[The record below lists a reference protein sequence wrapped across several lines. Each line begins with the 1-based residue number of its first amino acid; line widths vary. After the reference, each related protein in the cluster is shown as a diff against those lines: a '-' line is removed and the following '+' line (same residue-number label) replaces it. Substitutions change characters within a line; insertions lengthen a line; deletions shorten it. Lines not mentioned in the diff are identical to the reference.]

1 MALPISPGSQNHSL
15 SLLEDQIIPVL
26 SQIIESSIIAPILSL
41 KSGSEGTARDG
52 KCGNDS
58 FEVFGFLA
66 FGLYLLNLVMNMD
79 GGARKK
85 RSSDQ
90 CSSEFDHSIEPALM
104 EGALAFYSMFEGFL
118 NAFYD
123 GEGKNLNQIKRISK
137 YIKLQT
143 RHAEIL
149 PFVRLPEMHLN

>member
-1 MALPISPGSQNHSL
+1 MSKFSVIPDSLNHGS
-15 SLLEDQIIPVL
+15 SLLENQIIPVL
-26 SQIIESSIIAPILSL
+26 SQIIESITILNL
-41 KSGSEGTARDG
+41 DSGAEGTARDG

-90 CSSEFDHSIEPALM
+90 CSSEFDPSREPALM

-118 NAFYD
+118 DAFYD
-123 GEGKNLNQIKRISK
+123 GEGKNLNHIK
-137 YIKLQT
+137 
-143 RHAEIL
+143 IL
-149 PFVRLPEMHLN
+149 NK